1 MEKKIILHLSG
12 FQNIL
17 FANDIFKK
25 FVTTTPP
32 PPKKNTQV
40 GETIIYYLSHTSACK
55 YKGLKQYVR

>member
-1 MEKKIILHLSG
+1 MEKIIILHLSG

-32 PPKKNTQV
+32 QKKNTQV